1 MYTFVQFIRI
11 WKASFFY
18 LLKKQNFSYN
28 LFWSQFFPLHNVSQF
43 LPTSLPGCIIS
54 FSLSLKNKQEEKKAN
69 RPEFKIINSKE
80 KVQETYTHKQNL

>member
-28 LFWSQFFPLHNVSQF
+28 LFWSQFFPLYNVSQF
-43 LPTSLPGCIIS
+43 LPTSLPGCIS
-54 FSLSLKNKQEEKKAN
+54 FSLSLKNKQEKK
-69 RPEFKIINSKE
+69 KQID
-80 KVQETYTHKQNL
+80 QNLK